1 MMALLGNNAL
11 VVSVSAKSESKYN
24 SSSSVGS
31 EFDYLEF

>member
-1 MMALLGNNAL
+1 MMVFGNDAL